1 MKKFKEGDTIMK
13 WTKASVI
20 AKIKQISEK
29 GFISIPAGTYRKDDG
44 IIGQILER
52 EFGVPENNI
61 HLADL
66 GTYELKGMRL
76 KKNKT
81 SNLTLFHQTSTSGM
95 TPNEI
100 FERFSYERP
109 SKRDGS
115 LKRKLFTTIKGNK
128 VNNLGFILKADGKS
142 TVSLYYHDE
151 YLATWDLASGEGKIN
166 QILLAMADTTGT
178 VNSKDEK
185 FHFVQAYILSS
196 PKNIYEAISAGAVVM
211 DLCIDQPASDFRK
224 KAPHDRGPHIRIPIK
239 KLGMLFDSVEQI
251 L

>member
-1 MKKFKEGDTIMK
+1 MN
-13 WTKASVI
+13 WTKEKVA
-20 AKIKQISEK
+20 AKIKEISEK
-29 GFISIPAGTYRKDDG
+29 GFISIPKGTYRKDDG
-44 IIGQILER
+44 IIGQVLER

-76 KKNKT
+76 KKNKS

-95 TPNEI
+95 SPNQI

-128 VNNLGFILKADGKS
+128 QNNLGFILKASGES

-151 YLATWDLASGEGKIN
+151 YLATWDLTSGEGKIN
-166 QILLAMADTTGT
+166 QVLLAMAETTG
-178 VNSKDEK
+178 VANSKDEK
-185 FHFVQAYILSS
+185 FHFVKAYILSS

-211 DLCIDQPASDFRK
+211 DLCIDQPASDFGK
-224 KAPHDRGPHIRIPIK
+224 KAPHDRGPHIRIPIR
-239 KLGMLFDSVEQI
+239 KLHLLFDSVEQI